1 MNVTELFTTCRTFR
15 RFLQRPVPAD
25 ILRQALDN
33 ARITSCAGNA
43 QPLRY
48 VAVTDP
54 ETVAAIHP
62 LVKWAASLPGDLGK
76 PKAGE
81 FPTAY
86 VAVVKRAGAGP
97 FADVDLGLAV
107 HALIS
112 TAWEAGVGNC
122 MLGLIDAPAI
132 KALLPIDEE
141 DTLRLVV
148 ALGYPAHESRVVPV
162 TDDLKYRLD
171 EDDNFLVPKRDFDD
185 VVTFV

>member
-1 MNVTELFTTCRTFR
+1 MNLTELLTTCRTYR
-15 RFLQRPVPAD
+15 RFLQKPVPMEVLKA
-25 ILRQALDN
+25 ALDN
-33 ARITSCAGNA
+33 ARTASSAGNA

-54 ETVAAIHP
+54 DTVAAIHP

-76 PKAGE
+76 PKEGE

-86 VAVVKRAGAGP
+86 VAVVKAAGAGP

-107 HALIS
+107 HALVT

-122 MLGLIDAPAI
+122 MLGLIDTPAI
-132 KALLPIDEE
+132 KALLPIAEE

-148 ALGYPAHESRVVPV
+148 ALGYPAHESHLVPV
-162 TDDLKYRLD
+162 TDNLKYRLD
-171 EDDNFLVPKRDFDD
+171 EKGDFLVPKRAFED